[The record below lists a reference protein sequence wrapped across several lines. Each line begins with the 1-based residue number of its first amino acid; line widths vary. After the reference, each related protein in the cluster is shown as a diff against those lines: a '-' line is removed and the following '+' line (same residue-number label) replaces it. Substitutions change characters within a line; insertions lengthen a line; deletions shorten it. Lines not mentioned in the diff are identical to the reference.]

1 MDDDDASGSI
11 RVAVADDSFLMREA
25 MRQVL
30 ARLPEIEVVAIC
42 DHGDRLLDVVDQ
54 ENPAVVITDVRMPP
68 SGDDEGI
75 RIAHRLRRTHP
86 EIGVVVLSQYSD
98 ARYGLGLLEHGAEGR
113 AYLLKERVADPAE
126 LRAAIDVVARGGSL
140 IDPEMVHAL
149 MSAAGRGD
157 SPLAQLT
164 ARESEVLAEMAQ
176 GKSNAAIA
184 ETLVLSKRA
193 VEKHVGAIFLRL
205 GLNDEEVVSRRVAA
219 VLLYLGEHD
228 QRPLQ
233 TPDGRGV
240 APGGGAGPA

>member
-1 MDDDDASGSI
+1 LVDDASGTI
-11 RVAVADDSFLMREA
+11 RVAVADDSYLMREA

-30 ARLPEIEVVAIC
+30 ARLPEVDVVEIC
-42 DHGDRLLDVVDQ
+42 DHGDRLLEVVDR
-54 ENPAVVITDVRMPP
+54 ESPDVVITDVRMPP

-86 EIGVVVLSQYSD
+86 EVGVVVLSQYSD
-98 ARYGLGLLEHGAEGR
+98 ARYGLGLLEYGAEGR

-164 ARESEVLAEMAQ
+164 ARESEVLAQMAQ

-205 GLNDEEVVSRRVAA
+205 GLTDEEVVSRRVAA

-228 QRPLQ
+228 QRPLH
-233 TPDGRGV
+233 TPDGG
-240 APGGGAGPA
+240 GLTTGGASGAT

>member
-1 MDDDDASGSI
+1 MDDDDAAGSI

-30 ARLPEIEVVAIC
+30 ARLPEIEVVEIC
-42 DHGDRLLDVVDQ
+42 DHGERLLDVVDR

-86 EIGVVVLSQYSD
+86 EVGVVVLSQYSD

-240 APGGGAGPA
+240 APGGGAGSA

>member
-1 MDDDDASGSI
+1 LDDDDAAGSI

-30 ARLPEIEVVAIC
+30 ARLPEIEVVEIC
-42 DHGDRLLDVVDQ
+42 DHGERLLDVVDR

-86 EIGVVVLSQYSD
+86 EVGVVVLSQYSD

-164 ARESEVLAEMAQ
+164 ARESEVLAGMA
-176 GKSNAAIA
+176 
-184 ETLVLSKRA
+184 
-193 VEKHVGAIFLRL
+193 
-205 GLNDEEVVSRRVAA
+205 
-219 VLLYLGEHD
+219 
-228 QRPLQ
+228 
-233 TPDGRGV
+233 
-240 APGGGAGPA
+240 